1 MLAAQEEP
9 YFPLFAD
16 LRQVSVLV
24 VGGGVVA
31 GRKVDALLAADAKV
45 TVGAP
50 ELSDHLQALQL
61 AGRIRWIR
69 GHYEANWVRHRGLI
83 IAATNDASVNAAV
96 AGDARAHGVLVNV
109 VDEPEV
115 SNVILPA
122 VVRRGP
128 LTVAIG
134 TQGFAPSL
142 SRRLREELEKFLS
155 PALSGLFELAA
166 RYRGRIKS
174 TLPLGKERRDFY
186 DWLLDGPVH
195 AALRAERS
203 QEAETVLQQALQSP
217 TELAAK
223 EGEVLLVGAGP
234 GDPDLLTLRALRALQ
249 RADVIL
255 HDRLVGPAIL
265 ALARRDAELISVGK
279 EGGGPSTSQQSIHAQ
294 LVALAQ
300 SGKRVVRLKG
310 GDPFVF
316 GRGGEEAEYL
326 SAHGVRFEI
335 VPGISAAL
343 GCAAYA
349 GVPLTHR
356 DHAQALEFVTA
367 HGAEDSGSL
376 DWQALAAANKTAVF
390 FMAVNKA
397 ADLKRNLIAAGRVAS
412 TPVAI
417 VENGTLPE
425 QRVIRA
431 TLGQLADAVRQYRVQ
446 SPALVIV
453 GEVVNVSERISW
465 FGAAP
470 IQMAPPLAK
479 SPEQVAEEL
488 PSYSY

>member
-1 MLAAQEEP
+1 MLAPQEQP

-69 GHYEANWVRHRGLI
+69 GAYESNWVRHRGLVI
-83 IAATNDASVNAAV
+83 GATNDPQVNQAV
-96 AGDARAHGVLVNV
+96 ASDARAHGILVNV
-109 VDEPEV
+109 VDEPEI

-155 PALSGLFELAA
+155 PTLAGLFDLAA
-166 RYRGRIKS
+166 RYRARIKS
-174 TLPLGKERRDFY
+174 SVPLGKERRDFY

-195 AALRAERS
+195 ASLRAERG
-203 QEAETVLQQALQSP
+203 QEAETLLQQALNEP
-217 TELAAK
+217 TVQTRQT
-223 EGEVLLVGAGP
+223 GEVLLVGAGP
-234 GDPDLLTLRALRALQ
+234 GDPDLLTVRALRALQ

-255 HDRLVGPAIL
+255 HDRLVSPAIL
-265 ALARRDAELISVGK
+265 NLARRDAELVSVGK
-279 EGGGPSTSQQSIHAQ
+279 EGGGPSTSQDAIQAQ
-294 LVALAQ
+294 LVALALA
-300 SGKRVVRLKG
+300 GKRVVRLKG

-356 DHAQALEFVTA
+356 EHAQALEFVTA
-367 HGAEDSGSL
+367 HGADDGQAL

-390 FMAVNKA
+390 FMAVNKSS
-397 ADLKRNLIAAGRVAS
+397 DLKRNLIAAGRASS
-412 TPVAI
+412 TPIAI

-453 GEVVNVSERISW
+453 GDVVNVSERISW

-479 SPEQVAEEL
+479 SAESVDAAL

>member
-1 MLAAQEEP
+1 MLAPQETP
-9 YFPLFAD
+9 YFPVFVD
-16 LRQVSVLV
+16 LRQGSVLV
-24 VGGGVVA
+24 VGGGAVA
-31 GRKVDALLAADAKV
+31 SRKVDALLAADARI
-45 TVGAP
+45 TVGSP
-50 ELSDHLQALQL
+50 ELCDHLQSLQL

-69 GHYEANWVRHRGLI
+69 GQYEPTWLRHRGLV
-83 IAATNDASVNAAV
+83 IAATDDREVNARV
-96 AGDARAHGVLVNV
+96 AADARAQSVWVNV

-142 SRRLREELEKFLS
+142 SRRLREELEKLLS
-155 PALSGLFELAA
+155 PSLGGLLELAA
-166 RYRGRIKS
+166 RYRARIKS
-174 TLPLGKERRDFY
+174 IVPLGKERRDFY
-186 DWLLDGPVH
+186 DWLLDGPVF
-195 AALRAERS
+195 AALRAERT
-203 QEAETVLQQALQSP
+203 QQAEQLLQQALSDP
-217 TELAAK
+217 TVPQQTD
-223 EGEVLLVGAGP
+223 GEVLIVGAGP
-234 GDPDLLTLRALRALQ
+234 GDPDLLTVRALRALQ

-255 HDRLVGPAIL
+255 HDRLIGPDVL
-265 ALARRDAELISVGK
+265 GLARRDAETIAVGK
-279 EGGGPSTSQQSIHAQ
+279 EGGGVSVSQESINER
-294 LVALAQ
+294 LVSLARA
-300 SGKRVVRLKG
+300 GKRVVRLKG

-326 SAHGVRFEI
+326 AAQGIRFEI

-367 HGAEDSGSL
+367 HGAQQDGAL
-376 DWQALAAANKTAVF
+376 DWPSLAQANKTAVF
-390 FMAVNKA
+390 YMAIQKA
-397 ADLKRNLIAAGRVAS
+397 QETKRNLIAAGRASS
-412 TPVAI
+412 TPIAI
-417 VENGTLPE
+417 IENGTMAE

-453 GEVVNVSERISW
+453 GEVVAVSERISW
-465 FGAAP
+465 FGQAP
-470 IQMAPPLAK
+470 IQMPAPLATA
-479 SPEQVAEEL
+479 AEAASAEV